1 MGESNEK
8 DATVASNGND
18 AITNPQCLLTPL
30 SVWADTLQVQPEAT
44 DYSDGAASSSKDEGP
59 VLNNQQQGAEVE
71 QPTVSDDDSS
81 SSVSSESTSNAT
93 DSAKPEND
101 VSTVFGSVSYQTH
114 VQDIGWQAPVS
125 NGMTAGTTGRAKRV
139 EALKI
144 NLLLQDGSP
153 LGNDSISVQSLI
165 SGIGWESQP
174 VGNGQ
179 TSGTVG
185 QSRAIE
191 AIKLSLS
198 GGLSDSYDI
207 WYRVHSTNV
216 GWLGWASNGEPA
228 GTQGYACQIEAVQ
241 IKVLPKNAQD
251 APARGD
257 SFRDHAQEPPTVSYR
272 SHVSNVGWMSTV
284 ANGNTSGVVGSKNAI
299 EALSPRVT
307 WYGHGGSISSRA
319 HVSGIGWQNWSS
331 GNIGT
336 TGQSRSIEAVQF
348 RLNGEISGV
357 YDIWYRVYASE
368 LGGWL
373 GWASNGTPA
382 GSTAKG
388 AAVQGIQILLV
399 EKGGYAPGDTA
410 THFIGAIDIL
420 SGSSLC
426 LNGKSLGSL
435 RGKSI
440 LLGSESG
447 SSEPLTSLS
456 ISFENQEISGSID
469 YSGCFEFGGWS
480 DVVSDGAA
488 LNSKNDGRALKAVR
502 LTLTGDLSN
511 TYDVWYRCFDSK
523 KGWLGW
529 TCNGADAG
537 ATISGSFLT
546 AVEVRIASKG
556 SNAPG
561 VTDGAFVSDTS
572 TDSPHV
578 VYQAHSANRGWS
590 PSVLDG
596 QNAGATGKSLSLQAL
611 NVSLSGVDDDSLIEA
626 RAHVANI
633 GWQEWRSA
641 GYVGTVGQG
650 LVIQALELRLN
661 GSLAN
666 QYDIYYRVHSAG
678 YGWLGWAKNGDSAG
692 TTGLNIQIEAVQ
704 IKLAAKGGDHG
715 ASSAPAFI
723 SVPALTL
730 QAHVATL
737 GWMNPVGNGG
747 VAGTTGR
754 SLAIEALKLSVSSSV
769 SGGIEYSAHVQ
780 DVGWQG
786 WTSNGNVAGTVGR
799 AKRIEALKIRLT
811 GDLSNYF
818 DIWYRAYCQD
828 FGWLDWTS
836 NGQPAGTSRIGCRV
850 ESVQVKIVPKG
861 AGAPGATGRPFTDQP
876 LLPADMMGMLN
887 RANRYSSNTNWL
899 IMVDRQ
905 ACRLGVFRGQR
916 GSWSYAQYW
925 TCSAGAP
932 STPTP
937 TGEYTVTGKGY
948 SFGHGYTCYY
958 YTQFYGDY
966 LFHSIPY
973 YQGTF
978 NPMDSRMGMHIS
990 QGCVRLP
997 IDRAKWIW
1005 DNVPLATKVVIY

>member
-1 MGESNEK
+1 MK
-8 DATVASNGND
+8 KTQRLLATAMTPLL
-18 AITNPQCLLTPL
+18 ILHCLLTPL
-30 SVWADTLQVQPEAT
+30 SVWADSLPVQPEST
-44 DYSDGAASSSKDEGP
+44 DYSNSAASSSEDESF
-59 VLNNQQQGAEVE
+59 VLNDEQQGVEVE
-71 QPTVSDDDSS
+71 QPTVSDNDSP
-81 SSVSSESTSNAT
+81 SSVSSESASNAT
-93 DSAKPEND
+93 DSPKPEND
-101 VSTVFGSVSYQTH
+101 VSAVFGSVSYQTH

-144 NLLLQDGSP
+144 NLLSQDGTP
-153 LGNDSISVQSLI
+153 LGNDSISVQSHI
-165 SGIGWESQP
+165 SGIGWEPQP

-207 WYRVHSTNV
+207 WYRVHSANV

-228 GTQGYACQIEAVQ
+228 GTQGYAYQIEAIQ

-257 SFRDHAQEPPTVSYR
+257 AFRDHSQEPPTVSYR
-272 SHVSNVGWMSTV
+272 SHISNVGWMGVV
-284 ANGNTSGVVGSKNAI
+284 ADGKTSGVIDSRNAI
-299 EALSPRVT
+299 EALSLSVN

-319 HVSGIGWQNWSS
+319 HVSGIGWQSWSS
-331 GNIGT
+331 GTVGT
-336 TGQSRSIEAVQF
+336 TGQSRSVESVQF
-348 RLNGEISGV
+348 KLNDEISAT
-357 YDIWYRVYASE
+357 YDIWYRVYASK

-373 GWASNGTPA
+373 GWTSNGSPA
-382 GSTAKG
+382 GSVGKG
-388 AAVQGIQILLV
+388 AAIQGIQVMLV
-399 EKGGYAPGDTA
+399 EKGCSAPGDTA
-410 THFIGAIDIL
+410 NHFIGATDVL
-420 SGSSLC
+420 SGSSYG
-426 LNGKSLGSL
+426 LNGNSLGTVQ
-435 RGKSI
+435 GKTV
-440 LLGSESG
+440 LMGSESG
-447 SSEPLTSLS
+447 SEPLTSLS
-456 ISFENQEISGSID
+456 ISFDNQETSGSIG
-469 YSGCFEFGGWS
+469 YSGCYEFSGWS
-480 DVVSDGAA
+480 GVVSDGAA
-488 LNSKNDGRALKAVR
+488 LNSKNDGRTLKAVR

-511 TYDVWYRCFDSK
+511 AYDVWYRCFDSK

-529 TCNGADAG
+529 ACNGADAG
-537 ATISGSFLT
+537 ATIPGSFLK
-546 AVEVRIASKG
+546 AVEVRIISKG
-556 SNAPG
+556 SGAPG
-561 VTDGAFVSDTS
+561 VTDGAFASDTS
-572 TDSPHV
+572 ADCAHV
-578 VYQAHSANRGWS
+578 VYQAHSASRGWF

-596 QNAGATGKSLSLQAL
+596 QDAGTTGKSLSLQAL
-611 NVSLSGVDDDSLIEA
+611 NVVLAGVDDDSLVEA

-650 LVIQALELRLN
+650 LAIQALELRIN
-661 GSLAN
+661 GPLAN

-704 IKLAAKGGDHG
+704 IKLVAKGGNPG
-715 ASSAPAFI
+715 SSSAPAFI
-723 SVPALTL
+723 SAPALTL

-754 SLAIEALKLSVSSSV
+754 SLAIEALKLNVSSSV

-786 WTSNGNVAGTVGR
+786 WTSNGNVAGTVGC
-799 AKRIEALKIRLT
+799 AKRIEALKIKLT

-818 DIWYRAYCQD
+818 DVWYRAYCQD

-861 AGAPGATGRPFTDQP
+861 AGAPGSTARPFTDQP
-876 LLPADMMGMLN
+876 LLPADMMTMLN
-887 RANRYSSNTNWL
+887 RANRYSSSTSWL

-925 TCSAGAP
+925 TCSTGAP

-978 NPMDSRMGMHIS
+978 NPMDSRMGMHVS

>member
-1 MGESNEK
+1 MKKMQRRLAVAMTSLLIIES
-8 DATVASNGND
+8 
-18 AITNPQCLLTPL
+18 LLTPL
-30 SVWADTLQVQPEAT
+30 SLWADSLPGQGESFVSSNNAT
-44 DYSDGAASSSKDEGP
+44 IDSKDDGA
-59 VLNNQQQGAEVE
+59 VLNDEERSAEAE
-71 QPTVSDDDSS
+71 QAIVPDDDSAS
-81 SSVSSESTSNAT
+81 SIASESASVAT
-93 DSAKPEND
+93 DLANCESDSSIE
-101 VSTVFGSVSYQTH
+101 FGSITYQAH

-125 NGMTAGTTGRAKRV
+125 NGATAGTTGCAKRV

-144 NLLLQDGSP
+144 NLIAQYGSLLGS
-153 LGNDSISVQSLI
+153 DSISVQSHI
-165 SGIGWESQP
+165 AGIGWESQP

-179 TSGTVG
+179 ASGTIG
-185 QSRAIE
+185 QSRALE
-191 AIKLSLS
+191 AIKVSLS
-198 GGLSDSYDI
+198 STYSDSYDI
-207 WYRVHSTNV
+207 WYRVHSANV

-228 GTQGYACQIEAVQ
+228 GTQGYAYQIEAVQ

-251 APARGD
+251 APVQGD
-257 SFRDHAQEPPTVSYR
+257 AFRDHAQEPPAVSYR

-284 ANGNTSGVVGSKNAI
+284 VNGNTSGVVGSNNAI

-307 WYGHGGSISSRA
+307 WYGHGGAISSRA

-331 GNIGT
+331 DIIGT

-348 RLNGEISGV
+348 KLNGEISTA
-357 YDIWYRVYASE
+357 YDIWYRAYASG

-373 GWASNGTPA
+373 GWASNGAPA

-388 AAVQGIQILLV
+388 VSIQGVQILLV
-399 EKGGYAPGDTA
+399 EKGGSAPGDT
-410 THFIGAIDIL
+410 TCHFVGVTDTL
-420 SGSSLC
+420 SGISLG
-426 LNGKSLGSL
+426 LNGKSLGL
-435 RGKSI
+435 EQGKSI
-440 LLGSESG
+440 ILGSESG
-447 SSEPLTSLS
+447 SEPLTS
-456 ISFENQEISGSID
+456 ISLTFENQETLGSID

-480 DVVSDGAA
+480 DIVSDGVA

-502 LTLTGDLSN
+502 LTLAGDLSGS
-511 TYDVWYRCFDSK
+511 YDIWYRCFDSQ

-529 TCNGADAG
+529 ACNGADSGTAL
-537 ATISGSFLT
+537 AGSFLK
-546 AVEVRIASKG
+546 AIEVRVISKDG
-556 SNAPG
+556 GAPG
-561 VTDGAFVSDTS
+561 VTDGAFVADPSAYG
-572 TDSPHV
+572 PHV
-578 VYQAHSANRGWS
+578 IYQAHSANNGWS
-590 PSVLDG
+590 SSVLDG
-596 QNAGATGKSLSLQAL
+596 REAGTTGKSLSLQAL
-611 NVSLSGVDDDSLIEA
+611 NVSLAGVDDDSFIEA

-633 GWQEWRSA
+633 GWQDWRSTA
-641 GYVGTVGQG
+641 YVGTVGQG
-650 LVIQALELRLN
+650 LAIQALELRLS
-661 GSLAN
+661 GPIAN

-704 IKLAAKGGDHG
+704 IKLVAKDGDSG

-723 SVPALTL
+723 SAPTLTL

-737 GWMNPVGNGG
+737 GWIDPVGNGG
-747 VAGTTGR
+747 VVGTTGR
-754 SLAIEALKLSVSSSV
+754 SLAVEALKLNVSSSV

-786 WTSNGNVAGTVGR
+786 WTSNGDIAGTVGR

-818 DIWYRAYCQD
+818 DVWYRAYCQD
-828 FGWLDWTS
+828 FGWLDWAS
-836 NGQPAGTSRIGCRV
+836 NGRPSGTSKIGYRV

-861 AGAPGATGRPFTDQP
+861 AGAPGPTGRPYTEQP
-876 LLPADMMGMLN
+876 MFPTDMMAMLS
-887 RANRYSSNTNWL
+887 RANRYASNTSWL
-899 IMVDRQ
+899 ILVDRQ

-925 TCSAGAP
+925 TCSTGAP